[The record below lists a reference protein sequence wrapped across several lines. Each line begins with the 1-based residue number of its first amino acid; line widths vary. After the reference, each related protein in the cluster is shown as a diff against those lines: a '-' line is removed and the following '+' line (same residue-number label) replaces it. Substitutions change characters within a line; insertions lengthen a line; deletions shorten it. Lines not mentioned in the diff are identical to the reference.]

1 MEMRRGGYPRHSP
14 RLQGAIGVQGMKQ
27 TCNSLPLP
35 PYSGNCIHSPDTP
48 PQIQMKPWNRHI
60 AVVTGIAFAILLLA
74 VGPAS
79 SQPSDQDEQAIQHLM
94 AYVSG
99 SDMRFVRNARE
110 YTPPEA
116 AAHMEKKYR
125 HFRAGI
131 ETADDFIELCAT
143 QSLLS
148 GKPYLVID
156 RQGQERH
163 TSDWLRAEL
172 AAWQAHSQ

>member
-1 MEMRRGGYPRHSP
+1 
-14 RLQGAIGVQGMKQ
+14 
-27 TCNSLPLP
+27 
-35 PYSGNCIHSPDTP
+35 
-48 PQIQMKPWNRHI
+48 MKPHNRHI
-60 AVVTGIAFAILLLA
+60 ARATGIAFAVLLLA
-74 VGPAS
+74 AGPAS
-79 SQPSDQDEQAIQHLM
+79 SQPSGQAEQAIQHLI

-99 SDMRFVRNARE
+99 SDLRFVRNASE

-116 AAHMEKKYR
+116 AAHMDKKYR
-125 HFRAGI
+125 HFRDDI

-156 RQGQERH
+156 RQGREHR